1 MHSWCWDRIPVEG
14 NFGQMYD
21 MLNNSVNNLS
31 QHFSAKVVI
40 EVGAH
45 PIHPVLGPGQDGAW
59 PHAPPPLQ
67 EEHHEMLVGINVS
80 GEQIVEEVTSQ
91 IRQHSARLGQAFS
104 FFRLLLSFTFL
115 LVFIS

>member
-1 MHSWCWDRIPVEG
+1 
-14 NFGQMYD
+14 
-21 MLNNSVNNLS
+21 
-31 QHFSAKVVI
+31 
-40 EVGAH
+40 
-45 PIHPVLGPGQDGAW
+45 
-59 PHAPPPLQ
+59 
-67 EEHHEMLVGINVS
+67 MLVGINVS

>member
-1 MHSWCWDRIPVEG
+1 MVP
-14 NFGQMYD
+14 
-21 MLNNSVNNLS
+21 
-31 QHFSAKVVI
+31 
-40 EVGAH
+40 
-45 PIHPVLGPGQDGAW
+45 GPT
-59 PHAPPPLQ
+59 APPLLQ

-91 IRQHSARLGQAFS
+91 IRQHSARLDQAFS